1 MVGASRW
8 QAAPGIHLDAQDL
21 LALRDEA
28 LRTARHRPATR
39 RAGVAPSRL
48 PGSGMDLREI
58 RAYVPGDDTRRLD
71 PSATART
78 GRPHVRAL
86 HEDRD
91 DITLLIADFR
101 PAMLWGTGPRLR
113 SLSAAGHLARSG
125 WRAVARQ
132 GAVGLIAV
140 AAGQVRSIPPATGDG
155 QMAAICTMM
164 ADRHRAALN
173 DLGPDMPLAEALAL
187 AARIAPPG
195 ARILLATDPNGCEGA
210 EALLTRLARGRR
222 LEVAL
227 MLDPLDVSPPDRAMP
242 VVLEGRPLVA
252 QLVPVDLGERIARL
266 AAMGATALKVAP

>member
-1 MVGASRW
+1 MVGAPRW
-8 QAAPGIHLDAQDL
+8 RQAPGIRLDAQDL

-28 LRTARHRPATR
+28 YGAARHRPATR

-58 RAYVPGDDTRRLD
+58 RAYVPGDDPRRMD

-101 PAMLWGTGPRLR
+101 PAMLWGTGPQLR
-113 SLSAAGHLARSG
+113 SVAAARHLAHAG
-125 WRAVARQ
+125 WQAVARQ
-132 GAVGLIAV
+132 GAVGLV
-140 AAGQVRSIPPATGDG
+140 AMGAGQVLSIPPGAGDA

-164 ADRHRAALN
+164 ADRHRAAL
-173 DLGPDMPLAEALAL
+173 DDPGPDLPLTEALAL
-187 AARIAPPG
+187 AARLAPPG
-195 ARILLATDPNGCEGA
+195 ARILLATVPDGCAGA
-210 EALLTRLARGRR
+210 DALLTRLARGRR
-222 LEVAL
+222 LEIAL
-227 MLDPLDVSPPDRAMP
+227 MLDPLDVSPPARAMP
-242 VVLEGRPLVA
+242 VALEGRPLVA
-252 QLVPVDLGERIARL
+252 RLAPVDLGDHITRL